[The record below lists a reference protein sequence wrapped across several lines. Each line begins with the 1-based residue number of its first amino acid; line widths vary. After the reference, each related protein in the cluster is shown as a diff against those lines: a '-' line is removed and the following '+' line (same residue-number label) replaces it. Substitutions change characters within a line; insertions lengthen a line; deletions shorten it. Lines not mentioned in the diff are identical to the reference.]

1 MKGLVEYGSSSSEEE
16 CLSKVNEENGSDQSE
31 KTKKR

>member
-1 MKGLVEYGSSSSEEE
+1 MKALVEYGSSSSDDER
-16 CLSKVNEENGSDQSE
+16 LTKVNEENGSDQSE